1 MAGSLARSQGRC
13 RDAYELSFA
22 QSFATFP
29 ISALSPWG
37 RNNQGVRK
45 TQHNWGGGGE
55 KRVSKNDVFPKHEKK
70 KNSSRFQGCRNPL
83 SAELFTKVCFKVT
96 CTVAF
101 ANHRM
106 QMTIICSQWN
116 FLLKWLAKSVIWK
129 LERMHRRFPKPLA
142 NRYQLL
148 KFSFM

>member
-45 TQHNWGGGGE
+45 TQHNWGGRWREEGVE
-55 KRVSKNDVFPKHEKK
+55 KWRLPEAWEK